1 MSKKA
6 KIYVGFALFF
16 LCLVVFLVPAVGAPR
31 VDRTGFTKLQESQEY
46 LEMINSVYN
55 YVLQNYVED
64 VDPEI
69 LYRGAMEGYD
79 SCF

>member
-46 LEMINSVYN
+46 LEMIKANFRATLDNIEV
-55 YVLQNYVED
+55 
-64 VDPEI
+64 VDKK
-69 LYRGAMEGYD
+69 
-79 SCF
+79 